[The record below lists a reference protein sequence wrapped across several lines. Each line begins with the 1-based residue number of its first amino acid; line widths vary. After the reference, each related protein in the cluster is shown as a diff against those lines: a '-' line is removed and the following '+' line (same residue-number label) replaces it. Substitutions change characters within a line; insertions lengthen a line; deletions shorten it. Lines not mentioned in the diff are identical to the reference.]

1 MNGNAKFS
9 TARQRRALPKLPKLG
24 FGGFGSSC
32 RVGITPLNP
41 LRNGREKRVNDQFHA
56 VFPGFAMVTVALK
69 TAQKAQFSAI
79 ALLQKAL
86 AKAK

>member
-1 MNGNAKFS
+1 MVTVMVGLPY
-9 TARQRRALPKLPKLG
+9 TAIL
-24 FGGFGSSC
+24 
-32 RVGITPLNP
+32 
-41 LRNGREKRVNDQFHA
+41 FHA

>member
-1 MNGNAKFS
+1 
-9 TARQRRALPKLPKLG
+9 
-24 FGGFGSSC
+24 
-32 RVGITPLNP
+32 
-41 LRNGREKRVNDQFHA
+41 
-56 VFPGFAMVTVALK
+56 MVTVALK